1 MLETSTAPIT
11 RPNLINRIR
20 SRQAGHPSGLLGRV
34 IGRLMVKDTAGSN
47 DRALEL
53 LEVREPRTVLE
64 VGFGQGRTA
73 AKLSDQGH
81 RVVGVEVS
89 ETMLAQATARN
100 RAACRDGRV
109 QLHLGDGRSLPLE
122 DDVADVAFT
131 AHTIYFMD
139 DPQET
144 QNEIARVLKPG
155 GRFVLACRVSDDR
168 IPEWMDR
175 DIYRLPSIDQVQ
187 TMLDAAGFTD
197 IAHHRGDESTHM
209 TNWFVAELPR

>member
-1 MLETSTAPIT
+1 MLETSTAPTT

-53 LEVREPRTVLE
+53 LELKEPRTVLE

-109 QLHLGDGRSLPLE
+109 QLHLGDGRRLPLE

-144 QNEIARVLKPG
+144 LYEIARVVKPG

-187 TMLDAAGFTD
+187 TMLDAADNSGAAYVFYRD
-197 IAHHRGDESTHM
+197 QGGANR
-209 TNWFVAELPR
+209 ELRHFFQK

>member
-1 MLETSTAPIT
+1 MLETSTAPTT

-53 LEVREPRTVLE
+53 LELDEPRTLLE

-144 QNEIARVLKPG
+144 QNEIARVVKPG

-168 IPEWMDR
+168 MPEWMDR

-187 TMLDAAGFTD
+187 TMLGAAGFTD
-197 IAHHRGDESTHM
+197 IAHHRGDETTHM
-209 TNWFVAELPR
+209 THWFVAELPH